1 MDYEFLNNFDRRM
14 KRVGTY
20 ALLYKNSLQKTTWKK
35 YGFDEFDEQTNVIF
49 AILLYIMEQ
58 SLRDEPCTLDDIGS
72 FIDNLNMNYF
82 KKSLSYDEC
91 KELADFIVNTILC
104 DDGNAMYFK
113 GYDFSE
119 RNYKEIN
126 ISFLN
131 NEIIYFEDTVRRAS
145 YKLSNDGYSLLL
157 STLEME
163 ANMRLTIHEFI
174 FKMHLDKQ
182 SYDKAVE
189 EVKNIFNELRI
200 QLQKMQEAI
209 LRIRQNA
216 LNYSVQEYKA
226 LMEENLN
233 SLDSTK
239 NKFDNYRNHVKERI
253 IEFEEQDINIKKL
266 NKEERDNL
274 NYLKVIET
282 YLGRAID
289 EQQKILLA
297 HFDLKD
303 IYTKELEDLAQMSL
317 IKRFNLRTELYD
329 KVLKD
334 VTKMDNLYFLLKPLF
349 KKSTKKSYN
358 INKCL
363 QYQKLIKKKAS
374 EEDEEMLSFDEEEWA
389 LEQERIKKEKFDR
402 YKKSLK
408 LIIELTYKKGAV
420 SLKEISEFVKED
432 KKLLEQLI
440 PTVEIFR
447 EIIIELLKNKSINV
461 EELREEK
468 EKFTEDGAPQFQL
481 NESLLNIIEED
492 ESLKDIV
499 IVTAS
504 KLFTEEKVKFSTL
517 RSENGIVKMVTCSDI
532 AFEVKRR

>member
-1 MDYEFLNNFDRRM
+1 MDYEFLKNFDRRM

-20 ALLYKNSLQKTTWKK
+20 ALLYKNSLQKTTWKR
-35 YGFDEFDEQTNVIF
+35 YGFEEFDEQTNVIF

-58 SLRDEPCTLDDIGS
+58 SLKEEDCTLDDIGT
-72 FIDNLNMNYF
+72 FIDNLNVNYF
-82 KKSLSYDEC
+82 RKPLSYDDC

-119 RNYKEIN
+119 SSYKEIN

-131 NEIIYFEDTVRRAS
+131 NEIIYLEDTIRRTS
-145 YKLSNDGYSLLL
+145 YKVSNDGYSLLL

-163 ANMRLTIHEFI
+163 ANMRLTIHEYI

-189 EVKNIFNELRI
+189 EVKNIFNLLRI

-216 LNYSVQEYKA
+216 LDYSVQEYKE
-226 LMEENLN
+226 LMKENLS

-239 NKFDNYRNHVKERI
+239 NKFDNYSNHVKQRI
-253 IEFEEQDINIKKL
+253 KEFEEQNINIKKL
-266 NKEERDNL
+266 DKEQRENLGFLRIIER
-274 NYLKVIET
+274 
-282 YLGRAID
+282 YLGRAIE

-297 HFDLKD
+297 HFDFKEM
-303 IYTKELEDLAQMSL
+303 YRKELEDLAQMSL
-317 IKRFNLRTELYD
+317 IKRFSLRAELYD

-334 VTKMDNLYFLLKPLF
+334 ITKLENIHFLLKPLY
-349 KKSTKKSYN
+349 KKAITKSYN

-363 QYQKLIKKKAS
+363 QYQKPIRKKS
-374 EEDEEMLSFDEEEWA
+374 LEEDEDMLSFDEEEWA
-389 LEQERIKKEKFDR
+389 IEQARVKRDKLNK
-402 YKKSLK
+402 YNTSLK
-408 LIIELTYKKGAV
+408 LIIKLCFEKGLI
-420 SLKEISEFVKED
+420 SLKEISEIVKGD
-432 KKLLEQLI
+432 KELLEQLI

-447 EIIIELLKNKSINV
+447 EVIIELLKNKSIDIDD
-461 EELREEK
+461 LREEK
-468 EKFTEDGAPQFQL
+468 RNFTDDGALQFQL

-492 ESLKDIV
+492 EMLKDIRV
-499 IVTAS
+499 VATS
-504 KLFTEEKVKFSTL
+504 KLFNEEKVKFNSL
-517 RSENGIVKMVTCSDI
+517 NSENGIVKVVTCSDI
-532 AFEVKRR
+532 VFEVKR